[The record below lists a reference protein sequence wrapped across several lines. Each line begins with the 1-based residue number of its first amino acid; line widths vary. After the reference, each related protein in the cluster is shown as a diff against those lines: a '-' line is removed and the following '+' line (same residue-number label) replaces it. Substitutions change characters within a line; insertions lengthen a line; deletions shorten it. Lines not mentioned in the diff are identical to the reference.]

1 MPTSGPQKRGSLP
14 DRPLSEEGLAVVRG
28 LNDIAAERGQT
39 LAQMAL
45 QWTLR
50 DPVVVS
56 ALIGASRPE
65 QIDENIAA
73 VDGPAFSDDELT
85 AIDALA
91 HGIDVNLW
99 SVSSEL

>member
-1 MPTSGPQKRGSLP
+1 
-14 DRPLSEEGLAVVRG
+14 
-28 LNDIAAERGQT
+28 
-39 LAQMAL
+39 MAL

-65 QIDENIAA
+65 QLDENIAA
-73 VDGPAFSDDELT
+73 VNGPEFSDQELT

-99 SVSSEL
+99 SVSSDL